1 MSNEFD
7 SQITESVF
15 KDRILKFYHKK
26 KYYFFI
32 FFFLIFFLPISYQI
46 FLSVDKEKHASEL
59 KKYSEVNLNSK
70 IQESNLKDLL
80 KSDNE
85 TVALLALSK
94 LIESNKNSKDII
106 LFFNK
111 IISSKAISER
121 TRELLKIKKSIFI
134 FDSAKEEEMLF
145 LLDLKNKKSSF
156 KKINLEIMYDFYISK
171 NQHIKAKELERIMNE
186 N

>member
-1 MSNEFD
+1 M
-7 SQITESVF
+7 
-15 KDRILKFYHKK
+15 
-26 KYYFFI
+26 
-32 FFFLIFFLPISYQI
+32 
-46 FLSVDKEKHASEL
+46 
-59 KKYSEVNLNSK
+59 NSK